1 MVHSYLNH
9 KGAIA
14 VAFSIPE
21 RGRDTSRFTCAP
33 LSSYQSSGQQHSWNV
48 PEEDVVPLSAYST
61 PPPSPTPFYHT
72 TALLLQAAPVLAH
85 WSQNLKQTLS
95 KISSRYPF
103 AWQRTQAKVWA
114 PKMLGWGGAPP
125 EVLIHSLSAAKEN
138 TGENFSQHRTGGL
151 SFPGSGNSNHTQT
164 SIFRIT
170 FINTKHNHRRQVHW
184 TPRFCNTS
192 ILLDNTT
199 S

>member
-48 PEEDVVPLSAYST
+48 PEEDVVPLSAHS

-72 TALLLQAAPVLAH
+72 TALLLLQAAPFLAH

-103 AWQRTQAKVWA
+103 AWQRTQTKERA

-138 TGENFSQHRTGGL
+138 TGENFSQHRDRWFI
-151 SFPGSGNSNHTQT
+151 FP
-164 SIFRIT
+164 RIW
-170 FINTKHNHRRQVHW
+170 Q
-184 TPRFCNTS
+184 
-192 ILLDNTT
+192 L
-199 S
+199 